1 MSLLDLVEK
10 KMQEEN
16 RPKTLLELVEIKLRQ
31 DKAKNG
37 TLDPTTF
44 TEAHKVERSTDV
56 VLSLLDQVQASRLPY
71 ARKESIFLEYISKHR
86 AHQNKAIEGTRLKD
100 KGQIIIPTGTGKTRI
115 QIHLHIESMLEKLKK
130 NETGVYI
137 IGAHRLLLC
146 KQLMDELQ
154 DLCLKM
160 GIPINA
166 LYVGSARYDEKD
178 IYDQYFEH
186 GIDKDTYESMY
197 TTTSDDVKTFYEK
210 TLEAKRHLIVVST
223 YHSFNKLKVI
233 GGIDLCT
240 YDEAHTTTEER
251 FMDNIIEVIDTIKRN
266 YFFTAT
272 RKVYGEDGGMNDEQ
286 VYGDIIITV
295 PPTEMIDAGEIT
307 MPRIHTINLLSGKSG
322 EVSQRNEIMLVNTI
336 IEAFVKHKEMLKS
349 ESASP
354 DDIGSKLLVSTK
366 GSSELDLIQNNLVF
380 QKWCADNNIK
390 TFSYSS
396 RYGSFMDFKQQVN
409 RGKVYENMRNLDD
422 KEDAI
427 LLHIDILTEG
437 IDLPSI
443 TGVLLLRHLNEIK
456 LFQALGRALRLF
468 RSDRK
473 RLYSGEITSK
483 DRSRFIKPYAY
494 LILPMH
500 FEDMDESSFEMKQT
514 LQRVIGNYGIP
525 TEEFLPPEQ
534 FDGITYDYLDPVTHR
549 SALEGKSKMF
559 PLTHAMLDLVINK
572 FTDTLPTD
580 PAEKYKA
587 ILALIKKLG
596 DIENA

>member
-16 RPKTLLELVEIKLRQ
+16 RPKTLLELVEMKRKQEEAL
-31 DKAKNG
+31 KAS
-37 TLDPTTF
+37 PS
-44 TEAHKVERSTDV
+44 V
-56 VLSLLDQVQASRLPY
+56 SLLDQVQASRASYTLN
-71 ARKESIFLEYISKHR
+71 ESTFLEYTSKHR
-86 AHQNKAIEGTRLKD
+86 VHQTKAIQGTLLNDR
-100 KGQIIIPTGTGKTRI
+100 GQIIIPTGTGKTRI
-115 QIHLHIESMLEKLKK
+115 QVHLHIESMLDKLKG
-130 NETGVYI
+130 NGCGVYV

-154 DLCLKM
+154 DLCLKI

-166 LYVGSARYDEKD
+166 LYVGSARHDEKD
-178 IYDQYFEH
+178 IYEQYFHH
-186 GIDKDTYESMY
+186 GIDKDTYESTY
-197 TTTSDDVKTFYEK
+197 TTVMEEVKAFYEK
-210 TLEAKRHLIVVST
+210 TMKAKRNLIVVST
-223 YHSFNKLKVI
+223 YHSFDKLKVI
-233 GGIDLCT
+233 DDIELCT

-251 FMDNIIEVIDTIKRN
+251 FIDNICEVIDNIKRN

-272 RKVYGEDGGMNDEQ
+272 RKISGDDGGMNDDQ
-286 VYGDIIITV
+286 IYGDIIIQV

-307 MPRIHTINLLSGKSG
+307 MPRIHTINLIDGKSG

-336 IEAFVKHKEMLKS
+336 IEAFTKHKERLKS

-354 DDIGSKLLVSTK
+354 DDIGAKLLVSTK
-366 GSSELDLIQNNLVF
+366 GSNELDLIQSNPVF
-380 QKWCADNNIK
+380 KKWCEDNNIR

-396 RYGSFMDFKQQVN
+396 RYGSYMDFIQQTN
-409 RGKVYENMRNLDD
+409 RNKVYESMKNLDD

-468 RSDRK
+468 KADRK

-483 DRSRFIKPYAY
+483 DRSSFVKPYAY

-500 FEDMDESSFEMKQT
+500 FEEMDESSEEMLQT
-514 LQRVIGNYGIP
+514 LQRVVGNYGIP
-525 TEEFLPPEQ
+525 TEEFLPPEN
-534 FDGITYDYLDPVTHR
+534 FDGLTYEYLDPVTHHN
-549 SALEGKSKMF
+549 ALEGKSKLY
-559 PLTHAMLDLVINK
+559 PLTHAVLDLAIKKLSNS
-572 FTDTLPTD
+572 LPLT
-580 PAEKYKA
+580 PQEKYKA
-587 ILALIKKLG
+587 ILELIKQIG
-596 DIENA
+596 E